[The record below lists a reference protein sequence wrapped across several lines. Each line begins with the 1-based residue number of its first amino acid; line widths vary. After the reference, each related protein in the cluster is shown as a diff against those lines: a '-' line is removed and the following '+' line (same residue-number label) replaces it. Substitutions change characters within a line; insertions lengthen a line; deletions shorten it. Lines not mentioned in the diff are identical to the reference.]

1 MKLLQARHGW
11 MLVNELDMYVG
22 RSFDLYGEFS
32 QGEVDMFDALVQDEH
47 IVVEVGANIGAHT
60 VPLAKRAAAVLA
72 FEPQRLVF
80 QTLCANV
87 ALNGLRNVR
96 TIHAAVG
103 AQPGMTVIP
112 DLDPDVEQNF
122 GCLPATG
129 HEHGEQTMVAPL
141 DAYYLPRVDLIKI
154 DVEGMELEVLKGA
167 AGMIERYRPLLY
179 VEDDREEN
187 REALRAHITGLG
199 YRFEEHKPLLFNPDN
214 HAGNAENVFGQVL
227 SSNLICYPAQQ

>member
-1 MKLLQARHGW
+1 
-11 MLVNELDMYVG
+11 MLINEHDMYVG

-32 QGEVDMFDALVQDEH
+32 QGEVDMFDALVQPEH
-47 IVVEVGANIGAHT
+47 IVIEVGANIGAHT
-60 VPLAKRAAAVLA
+60 VPLAKKAAGVIA

-80 QTLCANV
+80 QTLCANI
-87 ALNGLRNVR
+87 ALNDLRNVR
-96 TIHAAVG
+96 TVYAAVG
-103 AQPGMTVIP
+103 AQPGTTVIP

-122 GCLPATG
+122 GCMQATG
-129 HEHGEQTMVAPL
+129 HEHGEPTVVMPL

-167 AGMIERYRPLLY
+167 AGMIERFRPLLY

-187 REALRAHITGLG
+187 SEALREHITGMG
-199 YRFEEHKPLLFNPDN
+199 YRFEEHNPLLFNPDN
-214 HAGNAENVFGQVL
+214 HAGNAENVFGKVL